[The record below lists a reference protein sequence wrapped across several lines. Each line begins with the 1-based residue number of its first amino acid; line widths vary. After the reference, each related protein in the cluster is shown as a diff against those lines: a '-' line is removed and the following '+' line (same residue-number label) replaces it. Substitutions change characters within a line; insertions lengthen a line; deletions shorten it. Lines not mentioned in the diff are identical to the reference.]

1 MTPLEAGKETTMQV
15 DLSGQVAVVTGGARG
30 IGRAIVQALAEN
42 GARVV
47 IVDRDA
53 AAGEEAAR
61 EVAAGAG
68 SCLALAGDVTDAG
81 RMERVA
87 AEVVARCG
95 GIQILVNNAG
105 INTSRDRVPVHEYGL
120 DDWQRI
126 LDVDLNGVFVTSRA
140 VVPAMLKGNVGR
152 IVNISSVAGLV
163 PLRLQSA
170 YVAAKAGVVN
180 LTRSMALELG
190 PQGILVNAVAPG
202 STLTRGTEALFYG
215 PDGAYTEKAASLLA
229 HIPLGR
235 PGTPAEIAHAV
246 LFLVAPE
253 ASYINGA
260 VLVVDGGWS
269 AGYLRD
275 W

>member
-1 MTPLEAGKETTMQV
+1 MKV
-15 DLSGQVAVVTGGARG
+15 DLNGQVALVTGGAQG
-30 IGRAIVQALAEN
+30 IGRAIVEVLTGN

-47 IVDRDA
+47 VVDIDRE
-53 AAGEEAAR
+53 AGERTAR
-61 EVAAGAG
+61 ELSQLGNP
-68 SCLALAGDVTDAG
+68 CLALEGDVSDPLQMEQVVSQVLERLG
-81 RMERVA
+81 R
-87 AEVVARCG
+87 
-95 GIQILVNNAG
+95 IDILINNAG
-105 INTSRDRVPVHEYGL
+105 INTLRDRVPIHEYGL
-120 DDWQRI
+120 QDWNRI
-126 LDVDLNGVFVTSRA
+126 LQVDLTGVFVTSRS
-140 VVPAMLKGNVGR
+140 VVPAMLKNPGGR
-152 IVNISSVAGLV
+152 IVIISSVAGLV

-170 YVAAKAGVVN
+170 FVAAKAGVVN

-202 STLTRGTEALFYG
+202 STLTQATKALFYG
-215 PDGAYTEKAASLLA
+215 PEGAFTEKAASLVS

-235 PGTPAEIAHAV
+235 PGRPEEIAYSV

-260 VLVVDGGWS
+260 VLVVDGGWT